1 MSRHQNFTFSEFL
14 ELMVLLFLGGRLLTM
29 ILHCRCE
36 EEEQICGK
44 KGRREEEER
53 KRMQRLSF
61 RKSKERG
68 KERMKGSGV
77 SFFFQQ
83 MGIAKVSLR
92 VSLFGGP
99 KKLHNSSPEGV
110 DLHWLMLHVM
120 HHRENTTALSQHI
133 TTHQINSIYQCKRAK
148 DPFIAVGT
156 QASRSHVFSSQH
168 AVAGEGLCDPY
179 ARLGKPGPR

>member
-1 MSRHQNFTFSEFL
+1 M
-14 ELMVLLFLGGRLLTM
+14 
-29 ILHCRCE
+29 
-36 EEEQICGK
+36 

-77 SFFFQQ
+77 SFFFN
-83 MGIAKVSLR
+83 KWVSLR
-92 VSLFGGP
+92 YRYGYRCFGDP

-148 DPFIAVGT
+148 DPFIAVRT